1 MLTETETLALRSWL
15 ARQGSRLVTNS
26 VGVVELQRLA
36 ARVSQEAERTA
47 ALLLNRIDQV
57 SVDKFDDGRHDP
69 WRNFL
74 HISLRGR
81 RKTIW

>member
-1 MLTETETLALRSWL
+1 MIYADTSALAKLVLTETETPALRSWL

-57 SVDKFDDGRHDP
+57 SLTATAL
-69 WRNFL
+69 WL
-74 HISLRGR
+74 SLANSPG
-81 RKTIW
+81 